1 MFIATFIKK
10 LKRTIVRQ
18 FPVEHQS
25 LHLHEKT
32 KKFLNG
38 VSISPFLEFLLSALG
53 ILEISFLM
61 VIISLSTVF
70 QSVYT
75 SELYFSALL
84 LGFGFHILD
93 IVKSIVSVKNHD
105 GKRFDKLND
114 IVNIYI
120 KNQGF
125 SDCLILIAYLCEF
138 IFYDHSLTKMSRY
151 LFLIKIIPLQ
161 KKL

>member
-1 MFIATFIKK
+1 MKK
-10 LKRTIVRQ
+10 LKNFSMESTFR
-18 FPVEHQS
+18 H
-25 LHLHEKT
+25 
-32 KKFLNG
+32 FLK
-38 VSISPFLEFLLSALG
+38 FLLSA
-53 ILEISFLM
+53 IEIVDISFLM
-61 VIISLSTVF
+61 VIISLSKVF

-75 SELYFSALL
+75 SQLYFSALL
-84 LGFGFHILD
+84 LGFGFHILG
-93 IVKSIVSVKNHD
+93 IVKSILSVKNHD

-114 IVNIYI
+114 IVNIYV

-151 LFLIKIIPLQ
+151 LFLIKIILLQ